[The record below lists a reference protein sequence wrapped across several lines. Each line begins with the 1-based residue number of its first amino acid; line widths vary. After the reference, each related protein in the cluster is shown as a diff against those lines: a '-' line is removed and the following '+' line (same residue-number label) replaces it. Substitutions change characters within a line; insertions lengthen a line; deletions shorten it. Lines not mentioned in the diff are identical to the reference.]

1 MFTEAPPQALY
12 ELYFLLARGYP
23 RTQALSLVAA
33 RHALTRRQ
41 RILLNRC
48 VHPPSINTETRR
60 KLKPLDKAQRIVVD
74 AYNQLATIYA
84 ALTGN
89 PVYRCT
95 DHATRDSL
103 LGASRQVT
111 RHAKQLAA
119 ITAATLAAH
128 NVEKAVFIVDAQP
141 SHSAHLAAA
150 LREAAANNGIDAE
163 ARLEHTADKAV
174 IQLAN
179 KGYTAAT
186 SDTVILQKVPEATD
200 LAAAAITLTG
210 LHRAV
215 TDIPRLLE
223 QQHTRWCQGG
233 PVA

>member
-1 MFTEAPPQALY
+1 MFAEAPPQAFY
-12 ELYFLLARGYP
+12 EFYFFLARGYP

-48 VHPPSINTETRR
+48 THPPSINTETRK
-60 KLKPLDKAQRIVVD
+60 KLKPLDSVRRVVVD

-84 ALTGN
+84 ALTGG

-111 RHAKQLAA
+111 RHAKQLAVV
-119 ITAATLAAH
+119 TAATLAAH
-128 NVEKAVFIVDAQP
+128 NIEKAVFIIDAQP

-150 LREAAANNGIDAE
+150 LLEAAASYGIDAE
-163 ARLEHTADKAV
+163 ARLERVADKA
-174 IQLAN
+174 IIRLAS

-186 SDTVILQKVPEATD
+186 SDIVIIQNVAEATD

-210 LHRAV
+210 L
-215 TDIPRLLE
+215 
-223 QQHTRWCQGG
+223 
-233 PVA
+233 